1 MILLIDNYDSFVHN
15 LARYLRRLGQD
26 TVVIRND
33 AISPAQAI
41 DMQPAAIVL
50 SPGPCTPDEAGC
62 SIDLVSAAAGKIPM
76 LGVCLGHQAIA
87 AALGASVV
95 RANRPM
101 HGQSS
106 LIDHDG
112 DGVFSGVPNPL
123 AVGRYHS
130 LAVEE
135 QSLPASLRVTART
148 DDGIVMGLAHRDWP
162 LCGLQFHPES
172 ILTSCGYQILANFLQ
187 LAGIEVHADA
197 GGIEEDRPAVD
208 EVDSLPVGPV
218 TF

>member
-106 LIDHDG
+106 LIHHDG

-187 LAGIEVHADA
+187 LAGIEVRADA